1 MRLANSDFSRLLK
14 QKRILTEKE
23 AKNYVIQIVLA
34 LGFLHSKKIAHRD
47 LKPENILIDSDG
59 YLAVSDFGISKVIQ
73 LRNESRS
80 FCGTLEYMA
89 PEIYKGSG
97 HSVSVDWWSL
107 GILTYQMLFGKTYSY
122 KKSRG

>member
-73 LRNESRS
+73 PRNESRS
-80 FCGTLEYMA
+80 FCGTLDYMA
-89 PEIYKGSG
+89 PEIY
-97 HSVSVDWWSL
+97 
-107 GILTYQMLFGKTYSY
+107 
-122 KKSRG
+122 